1 MTTARRRPVRSRPS
15 LSRELIAEAAY
26 RLTRDEPTTPLTLG
40 RLGAELGADP
50 TALYRHYRNREE
62 LLLDVF
68 DRMYADVLAR
78 FRPASD
84 WRESLRAVAAEMRN
98 VLLQRPALVAEVGFR
113 FTGGPCEREAIAL
126 TRQLFEQAGLDP
138 AEATSQVRVYGE
150 MMLSHAAMSAASI
163 TTAAAVQARELEFGR
178 AAYGS
183 TAQSMS
189 EYESEVFELMFAT
202 YVDGLAVRARVA
214 KRNARKAS

>member
-1 MTTARRRPVRSRPS
+1 MTTARRRPVRARPS
-15 LSRELIAEAAY
+15 LSRELIAEAAF
-26 RLTRDEPTTPLTLG
+26 RLTRDEPTTALTLG

-68 DRMYADVLAR
+68 DQIYADVLAR
-78 FRPASD
+78 FRPVAD
-84 WRESLRAVAAEMRN
+84 WRESLRAVAAAMRN

-113 FTGGPCEREAIAL
+113 FTGGPREREAIEL
-126 TRQLFEQAGLDP
+126 TRRLFEQAGLDP

-150 MMLSHAAMSAASI
+150 LMLSHAAMSAATI
-163 TTAAAVQARELEFGR
+163 TASASVQSSELEFGR
-178 AAYGS
+178 VTYGS
-183 TAQSMS
+183 TARDMS

-202 YVDGLAVRARVA
+202 YVDGLAARARAA
-214 KRNARKAS
+214 KRNARKPS